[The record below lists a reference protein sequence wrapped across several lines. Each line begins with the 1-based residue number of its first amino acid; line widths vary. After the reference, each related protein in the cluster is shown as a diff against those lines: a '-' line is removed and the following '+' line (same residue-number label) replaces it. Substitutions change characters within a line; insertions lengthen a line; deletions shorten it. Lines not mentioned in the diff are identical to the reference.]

1 MLMKRIGY
9 KWLSLLFALLLAVG
23 AMASCGSRETGDE
36 TGTGGNS
43 DSGVTKTETDTG
55 TGGNSDSGVTE
66 ADTGRNNG
74 EWDIVGEG
82 SK

>member
-1 MLMKRIGY
+1 MYMKRIGY
-9 KWLSLLFALLLAVG
+9 KWLSLLLALLLTVG
-23 AMASCGSRETGDE
+23 AMASCDSGEIEDE

-43 DSGVTKTETDTG
+43 DSGVTE
-55 TGGNSDSGVTE
+55 TE

-82 SK
+82 TK

>member
-9 KWLSLLFALLLAVG
+9 KWLSLLLALLLAVG
-23 AMASCGSRETGDE
+23 TMASCGSGETGDE

-43 DSGVTKTETDTG
+43 DSGVTE
-55 TGGNSDSGVTE
+55 TE

-82 SK
+82 TK